1 MAGVARAC
9 DDRPMPHASD
19 PPAPQAAR
27 PSSPHQRPLI
37 GVSPRL
43 LREVPP
49 PLGFR
54 GKTLQYLEQSV
65 AHWVMEAGAL
75 AVMIPTIET
84 GGMLRRGDMSAHDM
98 AAALDGLLLQGG
110 ADVDPVMYG
119 EPQRAT
125 RGPLDPARDRFER
138 DLILA
143 FAAAGKPVL
152 GICRG
157 MQLINVAFG
166 GSLYQDL
173 VGDGATA
180 IEHVDDAAYD
190 RHLHAARI
198 EPDSLL
204 ATLYGG
210 AQVVR
215 VNSIHH
221 QGVRRLAD
229 GFVVEARAP
238 DGVIESIRSTRH
250 EFLIG
255 TQWHPE
261 FHAHDDPEGLLPT
274 APLMQAL
281 VAAAQRVRARQD

>member
-1 MAGVARAC
+1 MPGVAC
-9 DDRPMPHASD
+9 DHRTM
-19 PPAPQAAR
+19 PPAPHPPAAPR
-27 PSSPHQRPLI
+27 ASDRASRHRPLI

-84 GGMLRRGDMSAHDM
+84 GGMLRRSDISARDM

-173 VGDGATA
+173 VEDGATGF
-180 IEHVDDAAYD
+180 EHVDDGAYD
-190 RHLHAARI
+190 RHLHPLRI
-198 EPDSLL
+198 EPGSVL
-204 ATLYGG
+204 AALYGG
-210 AQVVR
+210 TLEGT

-238 DGVIESIRSTRH
+238 DGVVEAIRSTRH
-250 EFLIG
+250 DFLLG

-261 FHAHDDPEGLLPT
+261 VHAPDDPSGLLPT
-274 APLMQAL
+274 APLLAAL
-281 VAAAQRVRARQD
+281 VEAALRARG

>member
-1 MAGVARAC
+1 MSNPIAPPPVRSAAGR
-9 DDRPMPHASD
+9 H
-19 PPAPQAAR
+19 
-27 PSSPHQRPLI
+27 RPLI

-43 LREVPP
+43 LREVPA

-84 GGMLRRGDMSAHDM
+84 GGMLRRSDISARDM

-173 VGDGATA
+173 VEDGATGF
-180 IEHVDDAAYD
+180 EHVDDGAYD
-190 RHLHAARI
+190 RHLHAVHI
-198 EPDSLL
+198 EPGSALE
-204 ATLYGG
+204 ALYGG
-210 AQVVR
+210 AR
-215 VNSIHH
+215 EATINSIHH

-229 GFVVEARAP
+229 GFAIEARAP
-238 DGVIESIRSTRH
+238 DGVIEAIRSTRH
-250 EFLIG
+250 AFLLG

-261 FHAHDDPEGLLPT
+261 FHGHDDPAGLLPT
-274 APLMQAL
+274 APLMHAL
-281 VAAAQRVRARQD
+281 VEAAQRVRGG

>member
-1 MAGVARAC
+1 MPGWPGPATRATI
-9 DDRPMPHASD
+9 RAMPPVPQP
-19 PPAPQAAR
+19 PPAPRDLHR
-27 PSSPHQRPLI
+27 PNRHRPLI

-84 GGMLRRGDMSAHDM
+84 GGMLRRSDLSARDM

-110 ADVDPVMYG
+110 ADLDPVMYG

-173 VGDGATA
+173 VEDGATA
-180 IEHVDDAAYD
+180 FEHVDDGAYD
-190 RHLHAARI
+190 RHLHALRI
-198 EPDSLL
+198 EPGSVLEG
-204 ATLYGG
+204 LYGG
-210 AQVVR
+210 AR
-215 VNSIHH
+215 EATVNSIHH
-221 QGVRRLAD
+221 QGVRRLAE

-238 DGVIESIRSTRH
+238 DGVIEAIRSTRH
-250 EFLIG
+250 DFLLG

-261 FHAHDDPEGLLPT
+261 FHAPDDPAGLLPT
-274 APLMQAL
+274 APLLTAL
-281 VAAAQRVRARQD
+281 VEAALRARG

>member
-1 MAGVARAC
+1 
-9 DDRPMPHASD
+9 MPQPID
-19 PPAPQAAR
+19 PPAAQAVR
-27 PSSPHQRPLI
+27 PATSRHRPLI

-84 GGMLRRGDMSAHDM
+84 GGMLRRSDISAHDM

-173 VGDGATA
+173 VSDGATGF
-180 IEHVDDAAYD
+180 EHVDDGAYD
-190 RHLHAARI
+190 RHLHPVRI
-198 EPDSLL
+198 EPESLL
-204 ATLYGG
+204 AAIYGG
-210 AQVVR
+210 AHAVR

-221 QGVRRLAD
+221 QGVRRLAE

-238 DGVIESIRSTRH
+238 DGVVEAIRSTRH
-250 EFLIG
+250 DFLLG

-261 FHAHDDPEGLLPT
+261 FHAPDDPEGLLPT
-274 APLMQAL
+274 APLLHAL
-281 VAAAQRVRARQD
+281 VDAAQRRRVAER